1 MVRRSSTRKHRGA
14 GYQTSQ
20 QFFNPSVLPPQ
31 DTSGTVVSTAPT
43 ETAIRPVLNST
54 FHVGAGKRR
63 TRRSRGG
70 IRGGFSP
77 SIMGSFISNAQA
89 AIVPATMYLAYHT
102 MVPKKGRNTPGKSRK
117 SSKASRKGSR
127 SRRSRRR

>member
-54 FHVGAGKRR
+54 FHIGAGKRR

-70 IRGGFSP
+70 FSP
-77 SIMGSFISNAQA
+77 SIMGSFIANAQA

-102 MVPKKGRNTPGKSRK
+102 MVPKKGRNTPGKGRK
-117 SSKASRKGSR
+117 SRSRSKASRKGSR
-127 SRRSRRR
+127 RSRRR